1 MDALEKVCEELP
13 ELLADYAGLSRDA
26 SGSIDMLRRNRIRR
40 FLMYLNEIKANAK
53 PKEEARS
60 KGKRGKGTF
69 GRPGVL
75 GE

>member
-60 KGKRGKGTF
+60 KGRGKRTF
-69 GRPGVL
+69 GRPGAP

>member
-26 SGSIDMLRRNRIRR
+26 SGSIDMLRRRRIQR

-60 KGKRGKGTF
+60 NGRGKRTF
-69 GRPGVL
+69 GRPGAP